1 MLRRI
6 AISKKQHKDN
16 NNTNNISFTLGYFSA
31 GFLYWNSFVF
41 NLENK
46 FKRMPFWNH
55 TKLLYWHLHLI
66 LIYNHLLPKGAIMC
80 YEQMALALTLTLC
93 IIFPSSATRARPY
106 QFIFSLSSKGF
117 WWSGKFNWI
126 SYLGEHNFKMWF
138 VKYCLHCV
146 NYRAFKEFEF
156 QISKHHNNKESRNWL
171 ISP

>member
-6 AISKKQHKDN
+6 AMSKKQHKDN
-16 NNTNNISFTLGYFSA
+16 NNTNNMSFTLGYFLG
-31 GFLYWNSFVF
+31 GFLYWDSSVF

-55 TKLLYWHLHLI
+55 TELLYWHLHLI

-80 YEQMALALTLTLC
+80 LTLTLC

-106 QFIFSLSSKGF
+106 QFIFSLPSKGF

-126 SYLGEHNFKMWF
+126 SYLGVHNLKMWF

-146 NYRAFKEFEF
+146 NYRAFKELVETP
-156 QISKHHNNKESRNWL
+156 QHLQESRNWL